1 MFFHID
7 VSFDLQPGCML
18 VSREL
23 FCVQTSSAQPAPTV
37 SASQPTPTATATA
50 TVAAA
55 ATVADTSR
63 PPAANPPVCCLLNLQ
78 SVND

>member
-37 SASQPTPTATATA
+37 SVSQPTPTATAT
-50 TVAAA
+50 